1 MELGAIIC
9 RPKNP
14 KCQKCPISLDC
25 TGYLKHQPENYP
37 NPKNYKAKPH
47 HIIVAGIIWRNKLF
61 YIQKRNEKGML
72 GGLWEF
78 PGGKVKKKE
87 TLPLNGNKELSFDQ
101 IQIISRK
108 YKKRISIKEL
118 NKLPKLIK
126 KQVTVDLKKI
136 TSKKKNF

>member
-1 MELGAIIC
+1 MHRFYTRVCNFYYGD
-9 RPKNP
+9 RSK
-14 KCQKCPISLDC
+14 SL
-25 TGYLKHQPENYP
+25 
-37 NPKNYKAKPH
+37 
-47 HIIVAGIIWRNKLF
+47 
-61 YIQKRNEKGML
+61 
-72 GGLWEF
+72 
-78 PGGKVKKKE
+78 VKKKE

-136 TSKKKNF
+136 TSKKKKFFKSKF